1 MATARILASE
11 YGQIEEKYMLIRTL
25 SAFTLM
31 AMFVFARPHVLH
43 AQQSPRTIAEG
54 EITNLE
60 RDCKQGGHDFLILYN
75 PIIEIDLGGTSD
87 REVIFDQH
95 ALECKGDSLLLYG
108 GGGPHTDII
117 STEGQVG
124 YMSWDRPSIVWLDAH
139 WAVRFEMDPSVE
151 IEECSG
157 YCFRYVFVSEGKLV
171 ERYKSEK

>member
-1 MATARILASE
+1 MHNPHLLAQTFSQARNAS
-11 YGQIEEKYMLIRTL
+11 GTHQFNGLGPPL
-25 SAFTLM
+25 
-31 AMFVFARPHVLH
+31 
-43 AQQSPRTIAEG
+43 TIVS
-54 EITNLE
+54 
-60 RDCKQGGHDFLILYN
+60 YN